1 MKYLCV
7 LNSIYMTGSV
17 SLMAFTSS
25 VVIVAAICLICCHP
39 TDGITLHSSGTPSL
53 VQARAALA
61 THTTRRLS
69 KSVEPKIPQCP
80 QHC

>member
-1 MKYLCV
+1 MKYLWV

-25 VVIVAAICLICCHP
+25 VVIIAAICLICCHP
-39 TDGITLHSSGTPSL
+39 ANGIILHHSGTPSL
-53 VQARAALA
+53 VQARAVLA

-69 KSVEPKIPQCP
+69 KSVEPKVPQ
-80 QHC
+80 